1 MNKFAKVFRKCLL
14 PLRLLVVSLI
24 AVSALLATIIRLG
37 GFSVP
42 VHVGTVGKNGLD
54 SALEEVATQ
63 HYEAALESYR
73 RSKEPETNLAELQA
87 ALSEIVRMWP
97 DTLTAVRA
105 DQMRVAVARRQSG
118 LEQPGVA
125 PREILDEF
133 VHQALARPE
142 IYFAKSMS
150 STSSYIVASV
160 ISRLSS
166 NQREGEAWKVCRSVR
181 WKTNDIMPVAE
192 VCEGVWQKLSWP
204 ERIWCYIAMPD
215 TPYNVHVYKFSFR
228 TIPVV
233 FQILNYRLNPYR
245 SRNVR
250 KLAIALYRAGIQPVA
265 KSLQNELL
273 RLDVSEAGKME
284 SELADLRGEK
294 YSGTRFPNWNK
305 RVSE

>member
-1 MNKFAKVFRKCLL
+1 MSKLTKVFRKCLF
-14 PLRLLVVSLI
+14 PVRSLLVSLL
-24 AVSALLATIIRLG
+24 AVGALLAAIIRLG

-42 VHVGTVGKNGLD
+42 LHLGTPDKNELD
-54 SALEEVATQ
+54 SALEEFATQ

-73 RSKEPETNLAELQA
+73 RSKEETNLPDLRT
-87 ALSEIVRMWP
+87 ALSEIVRMYP
-97 DTLTAVRA
+97 DTLAAVRA

-118 LEQPGVA
+118 LEQPGA
-125 PREILDEF
+125 ATSEILDEF
-133 VHQALARPE
+133 VHRALTRPE

-150 STSSYIVASV
+150 STSSHILGSA

-181 WKTNDIMPVAE
+181 WTTNDIKSIAE
-192 VCEGVWQKLSWP
+192 ECDAVWVKLSWP
-204 ERIWCYIAMPD
+204 ERIWYYIAMPD

-245 SRNVR
+245 SKNVR
-250 KLAIALYRAGIQPVA
+250 KLAIALYRAGKQPVA

-273 RLDVSEAGKME
+273 RLDVSGAGKME
-284 SELADLRGEK
+284 SELADLRGKK
-294 YSGTRFPNWNK
+294 YPGTRFPNWNEK
-305 RVSE
+305 VSE